1 MTRPYLVKMKPSF
14 TVSVTLGDWQAQADL
29 TKPIDIGIT
38 PDVAGNLN
46 CFFAPELAILPYKN
60 EDFIGDTRLGSPVNF
75 MNIHC
80 NPHGNGTHTE
90 CVGHI
95 SEERIHLSD
104 CQHDFHF
111 VSLLTSVIPEIQSNG
126 DRTITLSLLERLDI
140 KKGTKGLIIRTLP
153 NEENKKQRQYSGTNP
168 PYFTK
173 EVIYW
178 IVSNNIEHLL
188 VDVPSVD
195 KEQDEGKLLSH
206 KSFWQFPHH
215 IRKNATITELIYV
228 PDNVPDGYY
237 LVNLQYYPFP
247 MDASPSRPLLYSL
260 S

>member
-1 MTRPYLVKMKPSF
+1 MRQSF
-14 TVSVTLGDWQAQADL
+14 RLFVTLGDWNAQADL

-38 PDVAGNLN
+38 PDVTNNLN
-46 CFFAPELAILPYKN
+46 CFFAPELTISPYKN
-60 EDFIGDTRLGSPVNF
+60 ASFIGDTRFGSPVNF

-95 SEERIHLSD
+95 SEERFNLPD

-111 VSLLTSVIPEIQSNG
+111 VAFLTSVIPEIQPNG
-126 DRTITLSLLERLDI
+126 DQAITPSLLDSL
-140 KKGTKGLIIRTLP
+140 KLQKGTKGLIIRTLP

-173 EVIYW
+173 EAIDW
-178 IVSNNIEHLL
+178 IVSKEMEHLL
-188 VDVPSVD
+188 VDLPSID
-195 KEQDEGKLLSH
+195 KEQDEGKLLAH
-206 KSFWQFPHH
+206 KSFWQFPHDT
-215 IRKNATITELIYV
+215 RKNATITELIYV
-228 PDNVPDGYY
+228 PDGITDGYY

-247 MDASPSRPLLYSL
+247 MDASPSRPLLYAL
-260 S
+260 F